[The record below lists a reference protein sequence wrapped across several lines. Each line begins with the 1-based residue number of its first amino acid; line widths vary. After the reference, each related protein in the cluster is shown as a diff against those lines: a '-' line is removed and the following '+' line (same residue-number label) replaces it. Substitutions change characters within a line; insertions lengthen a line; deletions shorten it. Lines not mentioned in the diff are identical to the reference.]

1 MPADTTV
8 MELEDALHTLALVGR
23 GNGHLDTVMQVKTQ
37 RAGEIEGES
46 PRRFADGKARIDLL
60 GYYFAGGTPTD
71 VGTGQATGR
80 RRYSAVRI
88 VRSSDAASASLMS
101 AFAANDKVTV
111 LLSSFKSGGQ
121 DTANTDPVFSM
132 ELKEARIK
140 AFAML
145 GGGALPGSG
154 AMDVLEVVFGAI
166 AIEAAPQSRT
176 GQRGGVRS
184 FSDSVG

>member
-1 MPADTTV
+1 
-8 MELEDALHTLALVGR
+8 
-23 GNGHLDTVMQVKTQ
+23 
-37 RAGEIEGES
+37 
-46 PRRFADGKARIDLL
+46 
-60 GYYFAGGTPTD
+60 
-71 VGTGQATGR
+71 
-80 RRYSAVRI
+80 
-88 VRSSDAASASLMS
+88 
-101 AFAANDKVTV
+101 
-111 LLSSFKSGGQ
+111 
-121 DTANTDPVFSM
+121 M

>member
-1 MPADTTV
+1 MDPRLLSLYEQELRYFRDSSGEFAKAFPKIANRLGMEGHETV
-8 MELEDALHTLALVGR
+8 SYT
-23 GNGHLDTVMQVKTQ
+23 HLDVYKRQ
-37 RAGEIEGES
+37 
-46 PRRFADGKARIDLL
+46 
-60 GYYFAGGTPTD
+60 
-71 VGTGQATGR
+71 
-80 RRYSAVRI
+80 
-88 VRSSDAASASLMS
+88 
-101 AFAANDKVTV
+101 
-111 LLSSFKSGGQ
+111 
-121 DTANTDPVFSM
+121 VFSM

>member
-8 MELEDALHTLALVGR
+8 MELDDALKTLALVGR
-23 GNGHLDTVMQVKTQ
+23 GNSHLDTVMQVKTQ

-46 PRRFADGKARIDLL
+46 TRRFQDGKPRIDLL

-80 RRYSAVRI
+80 RRYAAVRI
-88 VRSSDAASASLMS
+88 VRSSDAGSASLLS
-101 AFAANDKVTV
+101 AFATNDKVTV
-111 LLSSFKSGGQ
+111 RLSSFKSGGQ

-132 ELKEARIK
+132 ELKDARIK
-140 AFAML
+140 AFAIL

-154 AMDVLEVVFGAI
+154 AMDVIEVVFRSI
-166 AIEAAPQSRT
+166 SMESAPQAHS
-176 GQRGGVRS
+176 GQRGAVRT
-184 FSDSVG
+184 FTDSVG